1 MAYRKTKRTDEQGNR
16 IDGDDDPEDDGPES
30 ASERLLREKYGGTD
44 DGDDQGDDDSAAE
57 GVLRDRYGR
66 FQSPD
71 EG

>member
-1 MAYRKTKRTDEQGNR
+1 MAYRKTRTTDEQGNPV
-16 IDGDDDPEDDGPES
+16 DGDDDPEDDGPES
-30 ASERLLREKYGGTD
+30 ASERLLREKYGGAEDSD
-44 DGDDQGDDDSAAE
+44 DGEDESAAS